1 MGLVFKNLNRD
12 NIKITPYTAHKQWTA
27 VDSASATALGITVY
41 DGQYITG
48 DFNISDPDFGNALT
62 EATTSNGQYKKLVH
76 ASIDRL
82 YYDGADNPYDT
93 YCNMNPIE
101 QIRQMHDKVTVFS
114 IPQQIFGD
122 AIKPGTFQITF
133 NPSQSVGGYVEGGNF
148 YYGGNSIIKDDGQGN
163 LYESVAVK
171 NVGERYINASA
182 SQIIVDFHENYK
194 YVGGYTSSDSSWNQ
208 AYFPYIKQLVDG
220 KHGCWGES
228 YMTRP
233 SLDSTSGNSWYGAGV
248 RYHGRTGQ
256 TAVSQRPGNFDD
268 LYTAIDLTSI
278 APTQSSQGDMS
289 YTVIRNS
296 GNIEFDDDFCITARI
311 RMSANTVSTHSYTG
325 AIDTATGRRTAKV
338 HKWHT
343 VVTKEEWYGGHCPFS
358 IAINSD
364 DNKVYAK
371 RRSKSGGETVLTS
384 SIGVSAAWNL
394 IIFQKTGSNLELYH
408 NSATTPVA
416 TGVDLANGLTTTTKT
431 PIHIGARRYGK
442 RASVDIEIG
451 DGNNKRTRKKWKYD
465 NHIAPFFGYVDEV
478 HIYDTAMDAQERKSL
493 GSPYG
498 QVGNNTSRV
507 GNIMYEHGLAT
518 ITTPS
523 IGSKRYYHQAGSL
536 FSDLRFKGSHD
547 LTEHVYICNVLDG
560 EYNSTENITVRE
572 KHDPRS
578 ANLQKHVTGSEWSP
592 YITTIGLYD
601 KNNNL
606 CAIGKM
612 AQAIKNPSDYD
623 LSFMV
628 RFDTNSY

>member
-41 DGQYITG
+41 EGLHIDG
-48 DFNISDPDFGNALT
+48 DFNISDPDFGNAAT

-82 YYDGADNPYDT
+82 YYDGADNPYET
-93 YCNMNPIE
+93 YCNMNPVE
-101 QIRQMHDKVTVFS
+101 QIRELNDKVTVFS

-133 NPSQSVGGYVEGGNF
+133 NPSQSVGGYVDGGNYF
-148 YYGGNSIIKDDGQGN
+148 SGGNSIIKDDGQGN
-163 LYESVAVK
+163 LYESVDVS
-171 NVGERYINASA
+171 NVGVYINPSA
-182 SQIIVDFHENYK
+182 SLIDINYHENYK
-194 YVGGYTSSDSSWNQ
+194 YREYYTSSDGTNTQ
-208 AYFPYIKQLVDG
+208 LHYPYIKQRVDG
-220 KHGCWGES
+220 KYGCWGES
-228 YMTRP
+228 YLSQP
-233 SLDSTSGNSWYGAGV
+233 ISYVWYGAGV
-248 RYHGRTGQ
+248 RYNGRTGKTGQ
-256 TAVSQRPGNFDD
+256 YQIPGNTNQLLSD
-268 LYTAIDLTSI
+268 LDLASI
-278 APTQSSQGDMS
+278 APSQSSQNDMS

-296 GNIEFDDDFCITARI
+296 GNMEFNDDFAVTLRFAR
-311 RMSANTVSTHSYTG
+311 SANLNTSCSYSG
-325 AIDTATGRRTAKV
+325 PIDTATGRRTTKI
-338 HKWHT
+338 HPWST
-343 VVTKEEWYGGHCPFS
+343 LVTKEEWSGGHCPFS
-358 IAINSD
+358 IALNLND
-364 DNKVYAK
+364 DKVYCK
-371 RRSKSGGETVLTS
+371 RRSKSGGETVITS
-384 SIGVSAAWNL
+384 SAVGNGYKK
-394 IIFQKTGSNLELYH
+394 IIFQKVGNMLELYMN
-408 NSATTPVA
+408 NSSTPDA
-416 TGVDLANGLTTTTKT
+416 SAVDLAHGLTTTTKT

-442 RASVDIEIG
+442 RASVDVEFG
-451 DGNNKRTRKKWKYD
+451 DKNNRQLRKKWKYD
-465 NHIAPFFGYVDEV
+465 NHIAPLFGHVDQV
-478 HIYDTAMDAQERKSL
+478 AIFDRRLSSPERKSYQQ
-493 GSPYG
+493 PYG
-498 QVGNNTSRV
+498 QTGNNSPRV
-507 GNIMYEHGLAT
+507 GNIMYEHGIAT

-523 IGSKRYYHQAGSL
+523 TSNKSFYHQAGSL
-536 FSDLRFKGSHD
+536 FSDIRFKGSHD

-572 KHDPRS
+572 KFDPRNP
-578 ANLQKHVTGSEWSP
+578 NLQKHVTGSEWSP